1 MRLLLLKMASSLS
14 PEVIQRMKVRSDQA
28 ETILTQL
35 RNQINLLKAAAVSQS
50 CKGEEDVLR
59 QQNEKLRNEINQIK
73 TQLVMAEIRNGV
85 RQVALPPKRAMSTNA
100 GEGSAAPPQAASPA
114 PEAAAA
120 PAPAK
125 VKKGDKQEK
134 KKPEKKEGEAKGK
147 KGKGAAEAEPDKMD
161 VSRLDLRVGK
171 ILSAQKHPDADS
183 LYVEDVDVGEGK
195 TRTVVSGLVKH
206 IPLEQMQ
213 NRIAVFMC
221 NLKPAKM
228 RGVLSEGMIMCASA
242 PDKVEILVPPPGVQ
256 PGDRVTFDGYPGV
269 PDTQLNPK
277 KKIWETL
284 KPDIRTDNNKVANY
298 KGAPF
303 KVEGKGIVKAPTLA
317 DAQIS

>member
-1 MRLLLLKMASSLS
+1 MASSLS
-14 PEVIQRMKVRSDQA
+14 PEAIQRMKARSDQA
-28 ETILTQL
+28 DTILTQL

-50 CKGEEDVLR
+50 CKGEEDILR
-59 QQNEKLRNEINQIK
+59 EQNEKLKNEINQIK

-85 RQVALPPKRAMSTNA
+85 RQVALPPKRSMSTST
-100 GEGSAAPPQAASPA
+100 GEGNTAPPPSTTPAAEPASAPA
-114 PEAAAA
+114 PG
-120 PAPAK
+120 PAK
-125 VKKGDKQEK
+125 VKKGEKQE

-147 KGKGAAEAEPDKMD
+147 KGKGAAEAEPEKMD

-171 ILSAQKHPDADS
+171 ILSAEKHPDADS
-183 LYVEDVDVGEGK
+183 LYVEDVDVGEEK

-221 NLKPAKM
+221 NLKPVKM
-228 RGVLSEGMIMCASA
+228 RGVMSQGMIMCASS
-242 PDKVEILVPPPGVQ
+242 PDKVEILEPPPGVQ
-256 PGDRVTFDGYPGV
+256 PGDRVTFDGYPGN
-269 PDTQLNPK
+269 PDAQLNPK
-277 KKIWETL
+277 KKVWETL
-284 KPDIRTDNNKVANY
+284 KPDIRTDSNKVANY

-303 KVEGKGIVKAPTLA
+303 KIEGKGIVKAPTLP

>member
-1 MRLLLLKMASSLS
+1 
-14 PEVIQRMKVRSDQA
+14 
-28 ETILTQL
+28 
-35 RNQINLLKAAAVSQS
+35 
-50 CKGEEDVLR
+50 
-59 QQNEKLRNEINQIK
+59 
-73 TQLVMAEIRNGV
+73 MAEIRNGV
-85 RQVALPPKRAMSTNA
+85 RQVALPPKRAMSTSA
-100 GEGSAAPPQAASPA
+100 GEGNSAPPPSATPAAEPASAPA
-114 PEAAAA
+114 PG
-120 PAPAK
+120 PAK
-125 VKKGDKQEK
+125 VKKGEKLEK

-147 KGKGAAEAEPDKMD
+147 KGKGAAETEPEKMD

-171 ILSAQKHPDADS
+171 ILSAEKHPDADS
-183 LYVEDVDVGEGK
+183 LYVEDVDVGEEK

-228 RGVLSEGMIMCASA
+228 RGVLSQGMIMCASSA
-242 PDKVEILVPPPGVQ
+242 DKVEILEPPPGVQ
-256 PGDRVTFDGYPGV
+256 PGDRVTFEGYPGD
-269 PDTQLNPK
+269 PDAQLNPK

-303 KVEGKGIVKAPTLA
+303 KIEGKGIVKAPTLA